1 MRCKPCAPMQARALR
16 GSGRV
21 DDALAVL
28 EGELSGT
35 LGTDEEIAAEVSKQ
49 LVGWFGADAATWR
62 LLKVYRIAYC
72 QPNGEPPSER
82 NKEVQ
87 LGDFLFVTGDHRE
100 TASLNGAL
108 RSGVRCADKVEDA
121 MKPALLR
128 RSQVRT
134 LTTNLR
140 IEI

>member
-1 MRCKPCAPMQARALR
+1 MCFPSNVARSYAPDGKSLVSVSLI
-16 GSGRV
+16 GVPS
-21 DDALAVL
+21 
-28 EGELSGT
+28 
-35 LGTDEEIAAEVSKQ
+35 GTDEEIAAEVSKQ